1 MSRKHRERRER
12 HERRERRRKL
22 KEYSDKEVDEEDP
35 ATDASDP
42 TSSGSDSDSD
52 ASRIHHSRIP
62 KDERPRCAR
71 KCGCM
76 PYFCRELRDCMLAL
90 ILLYWAL
97 NRLSQK
103 YDLEWF

>member
-1 MSRKHRERRER
+1 M
-12 HERRERRRKL
+12 
-22 KEYSDKEVDEEDP
+22 DEEDP

-42 TSSGSDSDSD
+42 TSSDSDSD

-76 PYFCRELRDCMLAL
+76 PYCCREFRDCMIATV
-90 ILLYWAL
+90 IFWWAIGKL
-97 NRLSQK
+97 NENHPF
-103 YDLEWF
+103 LEWR

>member
-42 TSSGSDSDSD
+42 TSSDSDSD

-76 PYFCRELRDCMLAL
+76 PYCCRELRDCILAL